1 MRRNLV
7 PLEKKDFSS
16 QAPRND
22 MMRFTDSEST
32 VISTNEMR
40 RNLVPLERKDFSS
53 QAPRNDNVKF
63 AE

>member
-22 MMRFTDSEST
+22 MMRFTESQST
-32 VISTNEMR
+32 VISANGMR
-40 RNLVPLERKDFSS
+40 RNLKIFEVT
-53 QAPRNDNVKF
+53 KF
-63 AE
+63 YKIQEIK